1 MKITFSLRS
10 GRESF
15 CSDKLFLEVLIGDFV
30 IDVPCDM
37 AFKIISDID

>member
-1 MKITFSLRS
+1 MKTNFKKQERK
-10 GRESF
+10 SF